1 MNFEE
6 RKAEIFRRANG
17 RIAAKKRKKRI
28 ILGSIVPVLLIAL
41 LAIPVGSMLGSA
53 KGEEKAPAIQMENQS
68 SIAPGEHPA
77 PQATWPELDLE
88 SGLQSSEPLTLGD
101 DPLNTSLDI
110 LYHLPPDIYFYS
122 QEGDKIQPMQVSY
135 FWIQVVDGQEIGT
148 VSESLDIL
156 QPGVV
161 DEQIDTSHG
170 YLILD
175 ASNLKPTSVD
185 AEYWSIT
192 AIGTESAFYSKGNN
206 ASLYFDEGNDQLF
219 PSSSFTLS
227 SNLYRLELAPGENI
241 YQIQVQWPKGTAW
254 FSFLANYE
262 E

>member
-6 RKAEIFRRANG
+6 RKAEILRRGNA
-17 RIAAKKRKKRI
+17 RIAAKNRKKRI
-28 ILGSIVPVLLIAL
+28 ILGSVVPVLLVAL
-41 LAIPVGSMLGSA
+41 LAIPVGSILGNA
-53 KGEEKAPAIQMENQS
+53 KGEEKATAIQMENQP

-77 PQATWPELDLE
+77 PQATCPEISPD
-88 SGLQSSEPLTLGD
+88 SSLQSNKSPTFRD
-101 DPLNTSLDI
+101 DPLDTSLDI
-110 LYHLPPDIYFYS
+110 LYHLPPDVYLYS
-122 QEGDKIQPMQVSY
+122 QEGEKIQAMQVSY

-148 VSESLDIL
+148 VHESPDIL

-161 DEQIDTSHG
+161 DEQIDTSYG

-175 ASNLKPTSVD
+175 ASNLKPTSVN

-192 AIGTESAFYSKGNN
+192 AIGKESAFYSKGNS

-241 YQIQVQWPKGTAW
+241 YQIQIQWPIGTAW